1 MSVSH
6 AASKNLKDILF
17 AQFLGRS
24 DVKLDRRILT
34 AARDERLGFLFT
46 ILLGSL
52 QGVCIVLQAGLLSL
66 IVNDVFLEGA
76 SLSQQ
81 RSRLYGLIALSI
93 LRFILSVS
101 RQTNAQRSASKV
113 KQALRGRLLEHL
125 FLLGP
130 AFITGERKGELAN
143 TLTEGLEALETYLQD
158 YLPQLALSAL
168 IPGTILIFVLYN
180 DFTSAIVLL
189 VTAPL
194 IPFFMVL
201 IGDTADRMTK
211 RQWLTLS
218 RMSALFLETLRGLTT
233 IKLFGQAHQHTRRL
247 AALSERYRRVTL
259 EVLRVA
265 FLSAL
270 VLEWLATIS
279 TAVIAVEIGLRLLS
293 GRLDFQPAFFILL
306 LAPEFYLP
314 LRRLGIHFHA
324 GMSGVAAAERVFT
337 VLAMPTS
344 QKQVGYSPM
353 PPLGHIELDKL
364 TYTYPDRLQ
373 PAIRDVSLH
382 LSKGKV
388 TALVGQSGSG
398 KSTVANCMLGFLA
411 PQSGKIICN
420 GKPLQATETHTLRD
434 QIAWVPQAPT
444 LFYGT
449 VEQNL
454 RVACPA
460 ATMAQLTQAAA
471 AAEALEFIRALPE
484 GFNTPIGGDGFRLS
498 AGQIQRL
505 SLARALLKD
514 ASVLL
519 LDEVTAHL
527 DTLTEAAIIDRLL
540 ALRQDYTILI
550 LTHRLALAPAADEIV
565 LLANGEVMERGPHH
579 QLKTNGGAYQ
589 KLLEAVMEF
598 EV

>member
-1 MSVSH
+1 
-6 AASKNLKDILF
+6 L
-17 AQFLGRS
+17 
-24 DVKLDRRILT
+24 KLDRRILA
-34 AARDERLGFLFT
+34 AARDERLGFLST
-46 ILLGSL
+46 IFLGSL
-52 QGVCIVLQAGLLSL
+52 QGVCIVLQANLLSM
-66 IVNDVFLEGA
+66 IVNDVFLENA

-81 RSRLYGLIALSI
+81 RSRLFGLIAFSVLRFLLSI
-93 LRFILSVS
+93 S

-113 KQALRGRLLEHL
+113 KQALRRRLLKHL

-130 AFITGERKGELAN
+130 SFITGERKGELAN
-143 TLTEGLEALETYLQD
+143 TLTEGIEALETYLRD

-168 IPGTILIFVLYN
+168 IPGTILVFVLCN
-180 DFTSAIVLL
+180 DVTSAIVLL

-201 IGDTADRMTK
+201 IGDTADRMTR

-233 IKLFGQAHQHTRRL
+233 IKLFGQAQQHTRHL
-247 AALSERYRRVTL
+247 VALSERYRRVTL

-270 VLEWLATIS
+270 VMEWLATIS

-293 GRLDFQPAFFILL
+293 GRLTFQPAFFILL

-324 GMSGVAAAERVFT
+324 GMSGVASAERIFT
-337 VLAMPTS
+337 ILAMPAP
-344 QKQVGYSPM
+344 QKRMENPAT
-353 PPLGHIELDKL
+353 PPCWHIELEKL
-364 TYTYPDRLQ
+364 TCTYPERHQ
-373 PAIRDVSLH
+373 PAIHDVSFH
-382 LSKGKV
+382 FSKGKL
-388 TALVGQSGSG
+388 TALVGPSGSG
-398 KSTVANCMLGFLA
+398 KSTVAHCLLGFLT

-420 GKPLQATETHTLRD
+420 GTPIQTTEAHALRD

-444 LFYGT
+444 LLNGT

-454 RVACPA
+454 RVACPDA
-460 ATMAQLTQAAA
+460 SMAQLTQAAA
-471 AAEALEFIRALPE
+471 TAEALGFIEALPE
-484 GFNTPIGGDGFRLS
+484 GLKTPIGSDGFRLS

-505 SLARALLKD
+505 ALARALLKD
-514 ASVLL
+514 ASILL

-527 DTLTEAAIIDRLL
+527 DTTTESIIFNRLL
-540 ALRQDYTILI
+540 SLRQDYAILI

-565 LLANGEVMERGPHH
+565 LLINGEVAEHGSHH
-579 QLKTNGGAYQ
+579 HLRKNSGAYQ
-589 KLLEAVMEF
+589 RLLESVGEF

>member
-1 MSVSH
+1 
-6 AASKNLKDILF
+6 L
-17 AQFLGRS
+17 
-24 DVKLDRRILT
+24 KLDRRILA
-34 AARDERLGFLFT
+34 AARDERLGFLST
-46 ILLGSL
+46 IFLGSL
-52 QGVCIVLQAGLLSL
+52 QGVCIVLQANLLSM
-66 IVNDVFLEGA
+66 IVNDVFLENA

-81 RSRLYGLIALSI
+81 RSRLFGLIAFSVLRFLLSI
-93 LRFILSVS
+93 S

-113 KQALRGRLLEHL
+113 KQALRRRLLKHL

-130 AFITGERKGELAN
+130 SFITGERKGELAN
-143 TLTEGLEALETYLQD
+143 TLTEGIEALETYLRD

-168 IPGTILIFVLYN
+168 IPGTILVFVLCN
-180 DFTSAIVLL
+180 DVTSAIVLL

-201 IGDTADRMTK
+201 IGDTADRMTR

-233 IKLFGQAHQHTRRL
+233 IKLFGQAQQHTRRL
-247 AALSERYRRVTL
+247 VALSERYRRVTL

-270 VLEWLATIS
+270 VMEWLATIS

-293 GRLDFQPAFFILL
+293 GRLTFQPAFFILL

-324 GMSGVAAAERVFT
+324 GMSGVASAERIFT
-337 VLAMPTS
+337 ILAMPAP
-344 QKQVGYSPM
+344 QKRMENPAT
-353 PPLGHIELDKL
+353 PPCWHIELEKL
-364 TYTYPDRLQ
+364 TCTYPERHQ
-373 PAIRDVSLH
+373 PAIHDVSFH
-382 LSKGKV
+382 LSKGKL
-388 TALVGQSGSG
+388 TALVGPSGSG
-398 KSTVANCMLGFLA
+398 KSTVAHCLLGFLT

-420 GKPLQATETHTLRD
+420 GTPIQTTEAHALRD

-444 LFYGT
+444 LLNGT

-454 RVACPA
+454 RVACPDA
-460 ATMAQLTQAAA
+460 SMAQLTQAAA
-471 AAEALEFIRALPE
+471 TAEALGFIEALPE
-484 GFNTPIGGDGFRLS
+484 GLKTPIGSDGFRLS

-505 SLARALLKD
+505 ALARALLKD
-514 ASVLL
+514 ASILL

-527 DTLTEAAIIDRLL
+527 DTTTESIIFNRLL
-540 ALRQDYTILI
+540 SLRQDYAILI

-565 LLANGEVMERGPHH
+565 LLINGEVAEHGSHH
-579 QLKTNGGAYQ
+579 HLRKNSGAYQ
-589 KLLEAVMEF
+589 RLLESVGEF